1 MKLVNRDLLI
11 WLNSIGITRNVT
23 YRKMEEYFGDIN
35 EIWEASEKSIKYVL
49 NNASIVENVLRNRN
63 ADYYEN
69 VKSSIENHGISAIT
83 ILDSEFPLK
92 LKQIYDPPRVIYV
105 KGKCNFDMPS
115 IAIVGARKATAYGK
129 WAAYHFASEL
139 SKWNISIISGLA
151 LGIDAESHKAALDC
165 NNHTIAVLGCG
176 VEKCYPAYNTKIYNR
191 IIEDGCVISEY
202 YIGTRPLKYHF
213 PARNRII
220 SALSDGIVV
229 VEAALKSGALIT
241 ADFAL
246 EHGKEIYVV
255 PGNINSTN
263 SAGSNKLIC
272 DGAKILLNVNDIIE
286 DLELKFNI
294 INEDKKAVESV
305 HLSEEEQKIY
315 DIIKSEQ
322 IHIDLLSYK
331 SGYAISKLSPILTIL
346 ELKEFIV
353 QLPGKIFANN
363 IS

>member
-11 WLNSIGITRNVT
+11 WLNSIGITRDIT
-23 YRKMEEYFGDIN
+23 YRKMKEYFGDIN
-35 EIWEASEKSIKYVL
+35 EIWTASEKSIKYAL
-49 NNASIVENVLRNRN
+49 NNASIVESLLKNRN
-63 ADYYEN
+63 VDYYE
-69 VKSSIENHGISAIT
+69 SIKRNIKEHGISAIT
-83 ILDSEFPLK
+83 ILDSDFPLK

-105 KGKCNFDMPS
+105 KGKCKFDIPS
-115 IAIVGARKATAYGK
+115 IAIIGARKATPYGK

-139 SKWNISIISGLA
+139 SKWNVSIISGLA
-151 LGIDAESHKAALDC
+151 LGIDAESHKAALDA

-176 VEKCYPAYNTKIYNR
+176 VEKCYPAYNTKIYDR
-191 IIEDGCVISEY
+191 IIEVGCVISEY
-202 YIGTRPLKYHF
+202 YIGTQPLKYHF

-255 PGNINSTN
+255 PGNINSAN
-263 SAGSNKLIC
+263 SVGTNKLIC
-272 DGAKILLNVNDIIE
+272 DGAKILLNVNDIVE
-286 DLELKFNI
+286 DLKLKFNI
-294 INEDKKAVESV
+294 KNEDAKAKESV
-305 HLSEEEQKIY
+305 QLSEEEQKIY

-322 IHIDLLSYK
+322 IHIDFLSYK
-331 SGYAISKLSPILTIL
+331 SGYAINKLSPILTIL
-346 ELKEFIV
+346 ELKEFIM
-353 QLPGKIFANN
+353 QLPGKIFTIN